1 MGKLPT
7 ARNSSICTNH
17 MKANI
22 NLQQIDGYQP
32 VGQGQREEARALFQ
46 RVGKYTFYTL
56 SKHGSRTRNASLKIF
71 AFNVVTNET

>member
-1 MGKLPT
+1 
-7 ARNSSICTNH
+7 

-32 VGQGQREEARALFQ
+32 AGQGQREEARALFQ